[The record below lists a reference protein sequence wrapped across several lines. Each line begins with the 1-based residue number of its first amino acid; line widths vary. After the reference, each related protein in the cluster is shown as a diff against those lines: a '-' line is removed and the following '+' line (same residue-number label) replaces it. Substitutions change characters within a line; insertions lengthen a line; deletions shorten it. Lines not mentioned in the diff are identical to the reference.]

1 VTWTP
6 QRVQT
11 RRTYEDAVEQ
21 IGFALLAGD
30 LRVGDRLP
38 SERDLAAAMGVSR
51 PTVREAIR
59 ALSDVGALKVEAGPG
74 GGIYVESDVVSA
86 AHLRA
91 RMDTVVNDVAHVLEA
106 RRLLEPHVAQLA
118 GVFATESDF
127 RQLQATIDR
136 HRRVLSH
143 REQANQMDER
153 FHIAMARATGNPVL
167 VGMVRRLLE
176 QYQLAVD
183 MDYRAPADPSRGICA
198 HEETLEALM
207 SRDPAQI
214 DAAMDR
220 HLAILEELWQAQAG
234 RPRLRRWPPVPPAP
248 ADILTGEDQGS

>member
-1 VTWTP
+1 MTWTP
-6 QRVQT
+6 QRVHS

-30 LRVGDRLP
+30 LRIGDRLP
-38 SERDLAAAMGVSR
+38 SERELAAAMGVSR
-51 PTVREAIR
+51 PTVREAVR
-59 ALSDVGALKVEAGPG
+59 ALSDVGALRVEPGPG
-74 GGIYVESDVVSA
+74 GGIYVKSDVVSA

-91 RMDTVVNDVAHVLEA
+91 RMDTAVSDVANVLEA
-106 RRLLEPHVAQLA
+106 RRLLEPQVAQLA
-118 GVFATESDF
+118 GMFATEADF

-136 HRRVLSH
+136 HRDVLDH
-143 REQANQMDER
+143 REQAIRMDER

-167 VGMVRRLLE
+167 VDMVRRLLE
-176 QYQLAVD
+176 QLELAVD

-198 HEETLEALM
+198 HEETLAALM

-234 RPRLRRWPPVPPAP
+234 RPRLRGWPPAP
-248 ADILTGEDQGS
+248 QTPTGVSE